1 MTDAALSLPR
11 DMIDAQAFSI
21 GIKVVQSDLI
31 GPGQAFLFRD
41 PMPMKFE
48 IPKPVFEPSRD
59 LTRIGMYACFSMPS
73 PHGIIMGCDFCGPEP
88 KRRKWHWRY
97 RGPRRR
103 SRRCLSSNLKITG
116 PMPKGNT

>member
-1 MTDAALSLPR
+1 MRS
-11 DMIDAQAFSI
+11 DMIDAMAFAM

-48 IPKPVFEPSRD
+48 IPAPVFEPRRD
-59 LTRIGMYACFSMPS
+59 ITRVCMYASVSISS
-73 PHGIIMGCDFCGPEP
+73 PAGIIIGCDFCGPEP
-88 KRRKWHWRY
+88 KCPKWHRKY

-103 SRRCLSSNLKITG
+103 SRRCLPSK
-116 PMPKGNT
+116 PKGDHP